1 VKRQLMA
8 EQWNGFSRALHL
20 ERHSETQ
27 RLEMRRAFYA
37 GAESILFRVI
47 QSFAPESEPTDG
59 DLKIME
65 DLDQELKDFA
75 KLVKAGRA

>member
-1 VKRQLMA
+1 
-8 EQWNGFSRALHL
+8 
-20 ERHSETQ
+20 
-27 RLEMRRAFYA
+27 MRRAFYA

-47 QSFAPESEPTDG
+47 QSFAPESEPTDA

-75 KLVKAGRA
+75 RAVKERRA

>member
-1 VKRQLMA
+1 MKRMLLA
-8 EQWNGFSRALHL
+8 EQWDSFARAVLPL
-20 ERHSETQ
+20 KCPPTQ
-27 RLEMRRAFYA
+27 RQEMRRAFYA

-47 QSFAPESEPTDG
+47 QSFSPESEPTDA

-75 KLVKAGRA
+75 KDVKAGRV